1 VIKLD
6 PGTGIRLL
14 VDAQR
19 TDEFLLDMPPQV
31 HPYKPGSWGPK
42 SGDKLIAQ
50 YGGWH
55 GPWIPS

>member
-6 PGTGIRLL
+6 PSTGIRLL

-19 TDEFLLDMPPQV
+19 TDEFLLDKPPQV
-31 HPYKPGSWGPK
+31 HPYKPGSWGPR
-42 SGDKLIAQ
+42 SADKLIAES
-50 YGGWH
+50 GGWH